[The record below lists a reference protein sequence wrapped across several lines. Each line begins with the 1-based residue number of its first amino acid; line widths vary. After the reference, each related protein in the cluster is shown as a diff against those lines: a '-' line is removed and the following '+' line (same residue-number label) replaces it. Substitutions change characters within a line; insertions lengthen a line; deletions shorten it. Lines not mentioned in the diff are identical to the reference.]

1 MQPSFDHATE
11 EALESYSMGT
21 LPEAEAGIL
30 EEHLLVCAAC
40 QDRLTDS
47 DRYLRAVRAA
57 ASKLRAGAPADRRGF
72 VTWLPGF
79 FAAPGLAWTL
89 GAVCCL
95 ALVGWA
101 AHGWRTSSPAGAQPV
116 AVLLQTVR
124 GEEPAAGA
132 SAPTGRPLVLEADLA
147 GLPVSTAYDLIVI
160 DQAGS
165 PVELLRAAPADGRL
179 RAQAPKGLRKG
190 RYWVR
195 LYSGGPTADL
205 LREYALRVE

>member
-1 MQPSFDHATE
+1 MQPSLDHATE

-40 QDRLTDS
+40 QERLTEA
-47 DRYLRAVRAA
+47 DRYVRAVRAA

-72 VTWLPGF
+72 VAWLPGF
-79 FAAPGLAWTL
+79 FATPELAWTL

-95 ALVGWA
+95 AIVWWA
-101 AHGWRTSSPAGAQPV
+101 AHGWRTSSPLGAQPV

-124 GEEPAAGA
+124 GEVPAADA
-132 SAPTGRPLVLEADLA
+132 SAPTGHPLMLETDLA
-147 GLPVSTAYDLIVI
+147 GLPVSTAYDLRVI

-165 PVELLRAAPADGRL
+165 PVERLRAAPEDGRL
-179 RAQAPKGLRKG
+179 RAQVPKGLRKG

-195 LYSGGPTADL
+195 LYSGGGAADL